1 MSEKELK
8 QLYFINIEIR
18 KLEEDIEQMESSVLR
33 SPCLDGMPRG
43 SGTSDRVGKIATQ
56 LAFLKKKLELKRQEL
71 MLERS
76 RIELFLDSIEDGE
89 IRLIFRLRH
98 INCMDWRSIGG
109 ELHRDHSWIRRKYN
123 KYLGK
128 IKKPQ
133 KPQGNE
139 V

>member
-8 QLYFINIEIR
+8 QLYFINIEI
-18 KLEEDIEQMESSVLR
+18 KKFEEDIERMESSVLG
-33 SPCLDGMPRG
+33 SPLLDGMPRG

-76 RIELFLDSIEDGE
+76 RIEMFLDSIEDGE

-98 INCMDWRSIGG
+98 VNCMDWRSIGAEIG
-109 ELHRDHSWIRRKYN
+109 YDHTVAFRKHRKYLQQ
-123 KYLGK
+123 KQQGK
-128 IKKPQ
+128 
-133 KPQGNE
+133 
-139 V
+139 VV